1 VAEPDA
7 SASHFAP
14 RAAWAETGDAAPPV
28 HPHGDR
34 QRGDLLAATLATLAW
49 ANIDPSGYAATWN
62 TVLMIR
68 SGTRGLADSW
78 QGCVKPPGS
87 RRSRRWSGP
96 RSSGRARRVLSRRA
110 CRASRCGGWRPMS
123 GRPFRGGAP

>member
-78 QGCVKPPGS
+78 QGCVKPPVPAIAALERPSVIRASTS
-87 RRSRRWSGP
+87 RSLAASVPSQSVRRLAPHEWAALPG
-96 RSSGRARRVLSRRA
+96 RRA
-110 CRASRCGGWRPMS
+110 
-123 GRPFRGGAP
+123 